1 VDEMGMNI
9 LYALLYLFLAPVGG
23 GLLAGLDRKLTARMQ
38 RRVGPPVVQPFY
50 DVLKLFEK
58 ERIAVN
64 EAQGF
69 YLAGFLFFMILSG
82 IFFFAQGDIL
92 LVIFT
97 LTMAGICL
105 VVASFSSS
113 SPCSQMGA
121 ERELLQI
128 MAYEPM
134 LLFVAIAFY
143 LKCNTFDLSKIMASL
158 ESNFLYMP
166 GIFIGFLFILQIKFR
181 KSPFDLSMSH
191 EIHQE
196 LVQGIKTEFSGG
208 MLALF
213 EIAEWYEKIFLLG
226 FVYLFFKW
234 RDPWSGVTGILVCAA
249 VLFFPQGFFLSV
261 FGRLTHK
268 NIITGGNRDAADKRC
283 EHRGTAA
290 RDLCKGWQDRC
301 RRAGSFRPCRR
312 ERDGGGCRWADG
324 AARICGS
331 ALPLAHPGL

>member
-1 VDEMGMNI
+1 MGTNI

-23 GLLAGLDRKLTARMQ
+23 GLLAGLDRKLAARMQ

-69 YLAGFLFFMILSG
+69 YLA
-82 IFFFAQGDIL
+82 
-92 LVIFT
+92 
-97 LTMAGICL
+97 
-105 VVASFSSS
+105 
-113 SPCSQMGA
+113 
-121 ERELLQI
+121 
-128 MAYEPM
+128 
-134 LLFVAIAFY
+134 
-143 LKCNTFDLSKIMASL
+143 
-158 ESNFLYMP
+158 
-166 GIFIGFLFILQIKFR
+166 GFLFILQIKFR

-249 VLFFPQGFFLSV
+249 VLFLSTLV
-261 FGRLTHK
+261 D
-268 NIITGGNRDAADKRC
+268 NC
-283 EHRGTAA
+283 TA
-290 RDLCKGWQDRC
+290 RMKWRHLL
-301 RRAGSFRPCRR
+301 
-312 ERDGGGCRWADG
+312 
-324 AARICGS
+324 GS
-331 ALPLAHPGL
+331 AWLVTLVAGFINIVFLMYIR

>member
-1 VDEMGMNI
+1 MGMNI

-23 GLLAGLDRKLTARMQ
+23 GLLAGLDRKLAARMQ

-105 VVASFSSS
+105 AVASFSSS

-143 LKCNTFDLSKIMASL
+143 LKCNTFDLSKSWLRRKA
-158 ESNFLYMP
+158 
-166 GIFIGFLFILQIKFR
+166 IFFTCRGF
-181 KSPFDLSMSH
+181 SSGS
-191 EIHQE
+191 
-196 LVQGIKTEFSGG
+196 FSYSR
-208 MLALF
+208 LNSENRHL
-213 EIAEWYEKIFLLG
+213 IFL
-226 FVYLFFKW
+226 
-234 RDPWSGVTGILVCAA
+234 
-249 VLFFPQGFFLSV
+249 
-261 FGRLTHK
+261 
-268 NIITGGNRDAADKRC
+268 
-283 EHRGTAA
+283 
-290 RDLCKGWQDRC
+290 
-301 RRAGSFRPCRR
+301 
-312 ERDGGGCRWADG
+312 
-324 AARICGS
+324 
-331 ALPLAHPGL
+331 

>member
-1 VDEMGMNI
+1 MKRKVFIWQASFFHDFVRNI
-9 LYALLYLFLAPVGG
+9 L
-23 GLLAGLDRKLTARMQ
+23 
-38 RRVGPPVVQPFY
+38 
-50 DVLKLFEK
+50 
-58 ERIAVN
+58 
-64 EAQGF
+64 
-69 YLAGFLFFMILSG
+69 
-82 IFFFAQGDIL
+82 FAQGDIL

-105 VVASFSSS
+105 VVSAFSSS

-143 LKCNTFDLSKIMASL
+143 LKCNTFDLSKIMASP

-208 MLALF
+208 MLALLKLPNGMKR
-213 EIAEWYEKIFLLG
+213 Y
-226 FVYLFFKW
+226 
-234 RDPWSGVTGILVCAA
+234 
-249 VLFFPQGFFLSV
+249 FFLV
-261 FGRLTHK
+261 
-268 NIITGGNRDAADKRC
+268 
-283 EHRGTAA
+283 
-290 RDLCKGWQDRC
+290 
-301 RRAGSFRPCRR
+301 SF
-312 ERDGGGCRWADG
+312 
-324 AARICGS
+324 ICF
-331 ALPLAHPGL
+331 

>member
-1 VDEMGMNI
+1 MDEMGMNI

-143 LKCNTFDLSKIMASL
+143 LKCNTFDLSKIMASP

-249 VLFFPQGFFLSV
+249 VLFLST
-261 FGRLTHK
+261 LID
-268 NIITGGNRDAADKRC
+268 NC
-283 EHRGTAA
+283 TA
-290 RDLCKGWQDRC
+290 RMKWRHLL
-301 RRAGSFRPCRR
+301 
-312 ERDGGGCRWADG
+312 
-324 AARICGS
+324 GS
-331 ALPLAHPGL
+331 AWLVTLVAGFINIVFLMYIR

>member
-1 VDEMGMNI
+1 MDEMGMNI

-23 GLLAGLDRKLTARMQ
+23 GLLAGLDRKLAARMQ
-38 RRVGPPVVQPFY
+38 RRVGPPVIQPFY

-143 LKCNTFDLSKIMASL
+143 LKCNTFDLSKIMASP

-166 GIFIGFLFILQIKFR
+166 GIFLGFLFILQIKFR

-191 EIHQE
+191 EIIRSSCRESRQNFPAAC
-196 LVQGIKTEFSGG
+196 LLFLKLLNGMKRYFFLASFICFLNGGIRG
-208 MLALF
+208 
-213 EIAEWYEKIFLLG
+213 
-226 FVYLFFKW
+226 
-234 RDPWSGVTGILVCAA
+234 A
-249 VLFFPQGFFLSV
+249 VLRAFLYARRFFS
-261 FGRLTHK
+261 
-268 NIITGGNRDAADKRC
+268 
-283 EHRGTAA
+283 
-290 RDLCKGWQDRC
+290 
-301 RRAGSFRPCRR
+301 
-312 ERDGGGCRWADG
+312 
-324 AARICGS
+324 S
-331 ALPLAHPGL
+331 APL

>member
-1 VDEMGMNI
+1 MDEMGMNI

-23 GLLAGLDRKLTARMQ
+23 GLLAGLDRKLAARMQ

-143 LKCNTFDLSKIMASL
+143 LKCNTFDLSKIMASP

-226 FVYLFFKW
+226 
-234 RDPWSGVTGILVCAA
+234 
-249 VLFFPQGFFLSV
+249 LSV
-261 FGRLTHK
+261 F
-268 NIITGGNRDAADKRC
+268 
-283 EHRGTAA
+283 
-290 RDLCKGWQDRC
+290 
-301 RRAGSFRPCRR
+301 
-312 ERDGGGCRWADG
+312 
-324 AARICGS
+324 
-331 ALPLAHPGL
+331 

>member
-1 VDEMGMNI
+1 MGMNI

-23 GLLAGLDRKLTARMQ
+23 GLLAGLDRKLAARMQ

-92 LVIFT
+92 LV
-97 LTMAGICL
+97 
-105 VVASFSSS
+105 
-113 SPCSQMGA
+113 CSQMGA

-143 LKCNTFDLSKIMASL
+143 LKCNTFDLSKIMASP

-249 VLFFPQGFFLSV
+249 VLFLST
-261 FGRLTHK
+261 LID
-268 NIITGGNRDAADKRC
+268 NC
-283 EHRGTAA
+283 TA
-290 RDLCKGWQDRC
+290 RMKWRHLL
-301 RRAGSFRPCRR
+301 
-312 ERDGGGCRWADG
+312 
-324 AARICGS
+324 GS
-331 ALPLAHPGL
+331 AWLVTLVAGFINIVFLMYIR

>member
-1 VDEMGMNI
+1 
-9 LYALLYLFLAPVGG
+9 
-23 GLLAGLDRKLTARMQ
+23 
-38 RRVGPPVVQPFY
+38 
-50 DVLKLFEK
+50 
-58 ERIAVN
+58 
-64 EAQGF
+64 
-69 YLAGFLFFMILSG
+69 
-82 IFFFAQGDIL
+82 
-92 LVIFT
+92 
-97 LTMAGICL
+97 
-105 VVASFSSS
+105 
-113 SPCSQMGA
+113 
-121 ERELLQI
+121 

-143 LKCNTFDLSKIMASL
+143 LKCNTFDLSKIMASP

-249 VLFFPQGFFLSV
+249 VLFLST
-261 FGRLTHK
+261 LID
-268 NIITGGNRDAADKRC
+268 NC
-283 EHRGTAA
+283 TA
-290 RDLCKGWQDRC
+290 RMKWRHLL
-301 RRAGSFRPCRR
+301 
-312 ERDGGGCRWADG
+312 
-324 AARICGS
+324 GS
-331 ALPLAHPGL
+331 AWLVTLVAGFINIVFLMYIR